1 MHHLALLDERWGGT
15 VIIVEPQCFGLEYG
29 LESYLNV

>member
-1 MHHLALLDERWGGT
+1 MHHLALLDECGGST

-29 LESYLNV
+29 LESFLKI